1 MADDRPNIVFINVD
15 QMRYDCLSIAGHPV
29 VETPN
34 LDFIAHRGVRF
45 TNAFTGVMSCIG
57 ARAAIHTGMSQRN
70 HGRVGYRDGVTWNYP
85 VTLAGEMTRAGY
97 QTQAVGKMHVHPQ
110 RWPAGFENV
119 ILHDG
124 FLHYYGQGRED
135 DYADWLVGQVGTEV
149 TFFDHGL
156 AANSWMARP
165 WHLPEHLHP
174 TNWVVTRS
182 VEFLRRRDRSRPFF
196 LFMSFVRPHAP
207 LDPPQAYWDQYV
219 DQDMPAP
226 AVGDWAESVRL
237 PGDRWNPSTNWGELD
252 PRAQRRAQVGYYALI
267 SHLDGQIGRFLEYL
281 SDLRVLDNTVI
292 LFAADHGELLGD
304 HRLFRKGLG
313 YSGSA
318 QVPVFVSFPAGM
330 GVAGGRTADQPIE
343 LRDLMPTFLDI
354 AGANIPETVDGRSL
368 MPLIRGRPGEW
379 RQFVHGEHA
388 LGEWSNHY
396 ITDGKGKYIWY
407 SQTGMEQFFDIAAD
421 RRELHNLADRP
432 EHAREVRRFRSALAA
447 ELAGRE
453 EGYSDGSDLKV
464 GRPPGPCLSHIL
476 EGRPAA
482 KAGGEPE
489 APEEDGR

>member
-34 LDFIAHRGVRF
+34 LDYLSDRGVRF

-85 VTLAGEMTRAGY
+85 VTMAGELTRAGY
-97 QTQAVGKMHVHPQ
+97 QSQSVGKMHVHPQ

-124 FLHYYGQGRED
+124 FLHYYRRQRED
-135 DYADWLVGQVGTEV
+135 DYADWLTRQVGPEV
-149 TFFDHGL
+149 TYFDHGL
-156 AANSWMARP
+156 SANSWVARP
-165 WHLPEHLHP
+165 WHLDEWMHP
-174 TNWVVTRS
+174 TNWVFTRS
-182 VEFLRRRDRSRPFF
+182 LEFLGRRDRSRPFF
-196 LFMSFVRPHAP
+196 LFASLVRPHAP
-207 LDPPQAYWDQYV
+207 LDPPQVYWDQYV
-219 DQDMPAP
+219 DQEMPP
-226 AVGDWAESVRL
+226 PPVGDWADSVRL
-237 PGDRWNPSTNWGELD
+237 PGSRWNPASNWGALD
-252 PRAQRRAQVGYYALI
+252 ERAQRRAQVGYYALI
-267 SHLDGQIGRFLEYL
+267 THLDHQIGRLMEYL
-281 SDLRVLDNTVI
+281 SDLGLLDSTVI

-318 QVPVFVSFPAGM
+318 QVPMLASFPGGL
-330 GVAGGRTADQPIE
+330 GVEGGRTVDQPVE
-343 LRDLMPTFLDI
+343 LRDIMPTFLDL
-354 AGANIPETVDGRSL
+354 AGAGVPECVDGKSL
-368 MPLIRGRPGEW
+368 MPLVRGQQAEW
-379 RQFVHGEHA
+379 RQYVHGEHA

-396 ITDGKGKYIWY
+396 ITDGRHKYIWY
-407 SQTGMEQFFDIAAD
+407 SQSGMEQLFDVEND
-421 RRELHNLADRP
+421 RQELHNLSDRP
-432 EHAREVRRFRSALAA
+432 EHAGTVRQFRSALAA

-464 GRPPGPCLSHIL
+464 GCTPVPCLAHVL
-476 EGRPAA
+476 AGRQ
-482 KAGGEPE
+482 E
-489 APEEDGR
+489 